1 MTASKTPNLALMS
14 PVLSD
19 PFSPDDFADTFAK
32 LDLAP
37 GITNITN
44 QASRPTGL
52 GAAQHGRMYWQADSN
67 IMWIWTQPS
76 ALVAGSWQRMGTK
89 GWLGGAG
96 NAAQVNTTAIS
107 VNTAPT
113 IVNVN
118 TLIPGGR
125 PILVLYR
132 WTFIGNDSARFAT
145 INLLANSSSVQEARF
160 NGNSFGPAYS
170 AATPYPPQSQMHGYL
185 YGAPSTQQNVNFQVK
200 LRCQDPAVVGSQ
212 QGGGTCF
219 IIGTSMDVFE
229 L

>member
-19 PFSPDDFADTFAK
+19 PFSPDDFADTFSK

-37 GITNITN
+37 GITVILN

-52 GAAQHGRMYWQADSN
+52 GAAQHGRMYWQADQN
-67 IMWIWTQPS
+67 IVWVWVQPS
-76 ALVAGSWQRMGTK
+76 SMVAGAWSRVGTK
-89 GWLGGAG
+89 GWLGGAA

-125 PILVLYR
+125 PVLVLYR
-132 WTFIGNDSARFAT
+132 WTFIGNDQARYAT

-160 NGNSFGPAYS
+160 NGNGFGVAYT
-170 AATPYPPQSQMHGYL
+170 ANTPYPPQSQMHGFI
-185 YGAPSTQQNVNFQVK
+185 YGAPGAQQNVNFQVK
-200 LRCQDPAVVGSQ
+200 LRSQDPAVVGSQ

>member
-19 PFSPDDFADTFAK
+19 PFSPDDFADTFSK

-37 GITNITN
+37 GITVILN

-52 GAAQHGRMYWQADSN
+52 GAAQHGRMYWQADQN
-67 IMWIWTQPS
+67 IVWVWVQPS
-76 ALVAGSWQRMGTK
+76 SMVAGAWSRVGTK
-89 GWLGGAG
+89 GWLGGAA

-125 PILVLYR
+125 PVLVLYR
-132 WTFIGNDSARFAT
+132 WTFIGNDQARYAT
-145 INLLANSSSVQEARF
+145 INLLANSSSVQEALRRRLHREHPLPAPVADARLHLRRP
-160 NGNSFGPAYS
+160 GRAAERELPGEAAQPGPGRRRL
-170 AATPYPPQSQMHGYL
+170 TTGRRHLLHHRHFHGR
-185 YGAPSTQQNVNFQVK
+185 
-200 LRCQDPAVVGSQ
+200 LRAVRRNR
-212 QGGGTCF
+212 
-219 IIGTSMDVFE
+219 
-229 L
+229 

>member
-32 LDLAP
+32 LDAAP
-37 GITNITN
+37 GVTVIPN

-52 GAAQHGRMYWQADSN
+52 GAAQHGRMYWQADQN
-67 IMWIWTQPS
+67 VMWVWNQPS
-76 ALVAGSWQRMGTK
+76 ALSAGSWLRQGTK
-89 GWLGGAG
+89 GWLGGAY

-107 VNTAPT
+107 VSTAPT

-118 TLIPGGR
+118 TLVPGGR
-125 PILVLYR
+125 PVLILYR
-132 WTFIGNDSARFAT
+132 WTFIGNDSAKFAT
-145 INLLANSSSVQEARF
+145 LNLLANSSNIYEARF
-160 NGNSFGPAYS
+160 NGNSFGTAYS
-170 AATPYPPQSQMHGYL
+170 STWPYPPQSAEFSYL
-185 YGAPSTQQNVNFQVK
+185 YSAPSAQTNINFQLK

-219 IIGTSMDVFE
+219 IIQTSMDVYE